1 MYAFLCPCS
10 LGNLC
15 SINNVGG
22 RVEGFYCVKQ
32 VESGMIESIHEV
44 CTQGVET
51 YSQKPRHEWVLEWP
65 GQVVLVVTAIFWTM
79 DVENAIQSGRCGA
92 LKEVSEDC
100 TSQLADIVNLVRGD
114 LHKLCRMTLS
124 ALVVMD
130 VHARDVVTIL
140 AEEKIEG
147 EMNHFSW
154 MCQLRTYW
162 EVPLSVCLQA
172 FQVQLE
178 T

>member
-1 MYAFLCPCS
+1 M
-10 LGNLC
+10 
-15 SINNVGG
+15 V
-22 RVEGFYCVKQ
+22 
-32 VESGMIESIHEV
+32 ESIHEV
-44 CTQGVET
+44 CTQGVAT
-51 YSQKPRHEWVLEWP
+51 YPQKPRQEWVLEWP

-79 DVENAIQSGRCGA
+79 DVENAIQSGRQGA

-100 TSQLADIVNLVRGD
+100 TSQLADVVNLVRGD
-114 LHKLCRMTLS
+114 LSKLCRMTLS

-130 VHARDVVTIL
+130 VHARDVVVGL

-162 EVPLSVCLQA
+162 EVLFDPFLQA
-172 FQVQLE
+172 STALQKTEFPKLITYVL
-178 T
+178 TT